1 MITPN
6 QKWRCQVS
14 LTNKEVIKA
23 FIADFK
29 SMHIDD
35 QQPDVICDFNGNTGA
50 LAQVVEIGGRP
61 TLRFSYRFSDST
73 VSNHSDLFYCLVI
86 AGHELAHWA
95 NAHTKHL
102 DKDDLDSKAI
112 EMWADFFGTR
122 LVFTAV
128 ARCTK
133 IKQVITGR
141 LRTPAIDAG
150 GPDALLPEYGRAL
163 RRVYETVFVPA
174 GISPRYPTPNERVHI
189 CAAGVTSFFY
199 RHLGQMHQGR
209 TIAALRS
216 VLLEPFKDL
225 LDLFQEDAN
234 QDDSDEIAFRN
245 IEIHLGLKQGRTLI
259 TPGVRPQFN
268 QLVGTHY
275 LGHDENMAHRNQLRD
290 KVRSWG
296 VEI

>member
-1 MITPN
+1 M
-6 QKWRCQVS
+6 S
-14 LTNKEVIKA
+14 LTNKDVIKA

-29 SMHIDD
+29 SMHHAD
-35 QQPDVICDFNGNTGA
+35 QQPDVICDFDGDPA
-50 LAQVVEIGGRP
+50 PLAQVVKIHGKP
-61 TLRFSYRFSDST
+61 TLQFSYRFADSA
-73 VSNHSDLFYCLVI
+73 VNDHSDLFYCLII

-122 LVFTAV
+122 LVFSAV
-128 ARCTK
+128 ARCMNVK
-133 IKQVITGR
+133 EIITGR
-141 LRTPAIDAG
+141 LRTPAFDVV

-163 RRVYETVFVPA
+163 RRVYDTIFVPA
-174 GISPRYPTPNERVHI
+174 GVSPKYPSPRERVHI

-209 TIAALRS
+209 TIVALRG

-225 LDLFQEDAN
+225 LDLFQQDVVA
-234 QDDSDEIAFRN
+234 DDSDELSFRN

-259 TPGVRPQFN
+259 TPEFVLSSISW
-268 QLVGTHY
+268 LVLTI
-275 LGHDENMAHRNQLRD
+275 
-290 KVRSWG
+290 WG
-296 VEI
+296 MKRI

>member
-1 MITPN
+1 M
-6 QKWRCQVS
+6 S
-14 LTNKEVIKA
+14 LTNRDVIKS

-29 SMHIDD
+29 SMHHVD
-35 QQPDVICDFNGNTGA
+35 QQPDVVCDFDGDPAT
-50 LAQVVEIGGRP
+50 LAQVVVIAGKP
-61 TLRFSYRFSDST
+61 TLRFSYRFADSA
-73 VSNHSDLFYCLVI
+73 VNDHSDLFYCLII

-122 LVFTAV
+122 LMFTGV

-133 IKQVITGR
+133 VKEIITGR
-141 LRTPAIDAG
+141 LRTPAFEAV
-150 GPDALLPEYGRAL
+150 GPDSLLPEYGRAL
-163 RRVYETVFVPA
+163 RRVYDNVFVPA
-174 GISPRYPTPNERVHI
+174 GISPQYPSPNERAHI

-209 TIAALRS
+209 TIVALRS

-225 LDLFQEDAN
+225 LDLFQQDVTA
-234 QDDSDEIAFRN
+234 DDSDELRFRN
-245 IEIHLGLKQGRTLI
+245 IEIHLRLKQGKSLI
-259 TPGVRPQFN
+259 TPGIRPEFN

-275 LGHDENMAHRNQLRD
+275 LGHDENMAHREGLRET
-290 KVRSWG
+290 VRAWG
-296 VEI
+296 VDV